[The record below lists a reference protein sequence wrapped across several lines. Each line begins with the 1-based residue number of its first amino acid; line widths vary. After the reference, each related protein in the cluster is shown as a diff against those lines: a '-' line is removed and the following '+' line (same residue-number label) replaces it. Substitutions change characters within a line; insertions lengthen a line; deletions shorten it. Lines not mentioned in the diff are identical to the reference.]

1 MIRIS
6 ILISILFFLPFCNT
20 KRQVKEI
27 KEVKDHNYFALR
39 DITLGKDNTI
49 YLSTRSVYIH
59 KLKGQE
65 AFEKFQEL
73 HADNKLKRNYWKC
86 KLKENTILE
95 CTEELIIKDIS
106 DEVNS
111 K

>member
-1 MIRIS
+1 MIVKR
-6 ILISILFFLPFCNT
+6 ILFIIPILFLFCNT
-20 KRQVKEI
+20 KNQVKEA
-27 KEVKDHNYFALR
+27 KDHNYFALR

-49 YLSTRSVYIH
+49 YLSARSAYIP
-59 KLKGQE
+59 KDKTKE

-73 HADNKLKRNYWKC
+73 HSDNKIKRAYWKC
-86 KLKENTILE
+86 NLKNSTTLE
-95 CTEELIIKDIS
+95 CTEELLIKDIS

>member
-1 MIRIS
+1 MINKFTLLL
-6 ILISILFFLPFCNT
+6 ILILLPFCNSS
-20 KRQVKEI
+20 KQV

-39 DITLGKDNTI
+39 DITLGKENTI
-49 YLSTRSVYIH
+49 YLSTRSVYIP
-59 KLKGQE
+59 KEKNQE

-86 KLKENTILE
+86 KLKNNTTLE
-95 CTEELIIKDIS
+95 CTEELIIKDVS
-106 DEVNS
+106 DEVTP

>member
-6 ILISILFFLPFCNT
+6 ILLFILFFLPFCNT
-20 KRQVKEI
+20 KRQVKEV

-49 YLSTRSVYIH
+49 YLSTRSVYIP